1 MYTASDGERLAQMFI
16 KLTKK
21 DGSPVWLNASFI
33 VTVESVRGGGS
44 IVVPVGDGLDY
55 EVSESVETVLPMIE
69 KAQGAVSVVPV
80 PTTDS
85 LSSVAEEPFKESPV
99 EREKP
104 AAPKPKQKTGPAEP
118 AETGADAPAAPPVFE
133 APAEMPQVSDEAAA
147 AGVAAVA
154 AFNEVK
160 AKEAEAAEGA
170 VKPKRVRKTRT
181 KPAAP
186 GVPATE
192 GERKPARRR
201 STRKAPLE
209 LSDEQV
215 SRLRSMKPRSFNKLS
230 NVLKS
235 PQFGIAEPETTI
247 KALVEHDIIT
257 VDEQTQHVEWLAAVK
272 A

>member
-1 MYTASDGERLAQMFI
+1 MFV

-21 DGSPVWLNASFI
+21 DGSPVWLNANFI

-55 EVSESVETVLPMIE
+55 EVSENVEKILPVIE
-69 KAQGAVSVVPV
+69 KAQGAVAIVPV
-80 PTTDS
+80 PTTDA
-85 LSSVAEEPFKESPV
+85 LSAVVEKPVEEASAEREQPVAQQPEPKES
-99 EREKP
+99 ENIE
-104 AAPKPKQKTGPAEP
+104 
-118 AETGADAPAAPPVFE
+118 PPVFE
-133 APAEMPQVSDEAAA
+133 APDMPQVSEAAAA

-154 AFNEVK
+154 AFNETK
-160 AKEAEAAEGA
+160 AKEAEAAAGA
-170 VKPKRVRKTRT
+170 AKPKRVRKTKT

-192 GERKPARRR
+192 GERKTPRRR
-201 STRKAPLE
+201 AARKTPLE
-209 LSDEQV
+209 LDEDQI

-235 PQFGIAEPETTI
+235 PQFAIAEPEKTI
-247 KALVEHDIIT
+247 KALIEHDIIT
-257 VDEQTQHVEWLAAVK
+257 IDEQTRHVEWIPVVK

>member
-1 MYTASDGERLAQMFI
+1 MFI
-16 KLTKK
+16 RLTKK
-21 DGSPVWLNASFI
+21 DGSPVWLNANFI
-33 VTVESVRGGGS
+33 VTVESVGGGGS

-69 KAQGAVSVVPV
+69 KAQGATVVVPV

-85 LSSVAEEPFKESPV
+85 LSAAAEPVEESPAGS
-99 EREKP
+99 EKP
-104 AAPKPKQKTGPAEP
+104 AKPEEAAPVQ
-118 AETGADAPAAPPVFE
+118 PPVFE
-133 APAEMPQVSDEAAA
+133 APADMPQVSEEAAA

-154 AFNEVK
+154 AFNEDK
-160 AKEAEAAEGA
+160 AKEAAAAEGA
-170 VKPKRVRKTRT
+170 AKPKRTRKTKV

-186 GVPATE
+186 GVPATA
-192 GERKPARRR
+192 GERKAVRRR
-201 STRKAPLE
+201 SARKTPLE
-209 LSDEQV
+209 LSDEQI